1 MKKFCQ
7 SKRVALLYRVYSKD
21 PRVRMQSPLPE
32 LVECSEV
39 RRLQHEDQVEVSHK
53 PLQLLKRVLGPLEL

>member
-1 MKKFCQ
+1 M
-7 SKRVALLYRVYSKD
+7 ALLFRVDSQE

-32 LVECSEV
+32 LVERSEV

-53 PLQLLKRVLGPLEL
+53 PLQPLKRLLGPLEL